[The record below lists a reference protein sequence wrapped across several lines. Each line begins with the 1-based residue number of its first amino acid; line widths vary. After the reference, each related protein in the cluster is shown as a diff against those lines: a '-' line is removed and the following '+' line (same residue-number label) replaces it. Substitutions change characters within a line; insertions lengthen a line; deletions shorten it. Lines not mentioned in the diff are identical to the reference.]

1 MNAQPEL
8 QVDWLAEARQ
18 ERRRGTRTLLA
29 DTPRSRNSDP
39 DTSHQAA
46 EQIRKSGVLGRQQR
60 AVLEAVRANPGK
72 TAVELAR
79 ITGMCRFAISR
90 RLPELQPVYV
100 RRGPPRDCTI
110 NGRPQSTWTAVKGT
124 VG

>member
-1 MNAQPEL
+1 MNAQL
-8 QVDWLAEARQ
+8 DLWTDWLAQERK

-29 DTPRSRNSDP
+29 DTPRSRHSDP

-46 EQIRKSGVLGRQQR
+46 EQIRKSGALGRQQR

-79 ITGMCRFAISR
+79 LAGMDRYAVSR

-110 NGRPQSTWTAVKGT
+110 NGRPQSTWSAVKGT